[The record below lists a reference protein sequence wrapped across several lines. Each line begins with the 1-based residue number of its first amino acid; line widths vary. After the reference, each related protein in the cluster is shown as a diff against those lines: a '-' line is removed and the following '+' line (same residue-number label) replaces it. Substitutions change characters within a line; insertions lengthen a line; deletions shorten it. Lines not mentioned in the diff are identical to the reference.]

1 MNLDSNI
8 KIKIKQATKDGYI
21 VCCNGGVADFS
32 YPSSKLRRG
41 RVQGGGNICPTIATA
56 GGLCR
61 VIVEHN
67 GDKYEIMIRKLT
79 ETEAFIL
86 MGFTKD
92 DVDKC
97 KAMGVSKTQL
107 YRCAG
112 NSIVT
117 NCVKL
122 LAQHLY
128 KAQCNPDYICED
140 EIMVSQG
147 YGV

>member
-1 MNLDSNI
+1 MILVI
-8 KIKIKQATKDGYI
+8 PLAILGGAGYKVVGI
-21 VCCNGGVADFS
+21 SPA
-32 YPSSKLRRG
+32 
-41 RVQGGGNICPTIATA
+41 ITTI
-56 GGLCR
+56 GGLYR
-61 VIVEHN
+61 LIVEHN
-67 GDKYEIMIRKLT
+67 GDKYEVRIRKLT

-86 MGFTKD
+86 MGFTKE

-97 KAMGVSKTQL
+97 KAMQVSKTQL

-128 KAQCNPDYICED
+128 KAQYNPDYICED